1 MSEMSSWVLK
11 GIDPALRER
20 AAEDAARLGVSLA
33 DYLTDVVLRSALVEQ
48 MNAQSEEEPAQYSV
62 HGAPIIAPQGD
73 GPESYAVR
81 HRLRGL
87 ERRLNAAVHT
97 LDDSM
102 LDLTTR
108 LGEME
113 HTVTE
118 ASDNLREAQQDNG
131 AAFIGVRADIAL
143 IGDNVSALA
152 AAHIDRAAGFDQRLD
167 AIEMIARNADEA
179 CAELG
184 EDQHA
189 LKHAVASDF
198 AEFTTE
204 ISGRLHATLA
214 EVRHSAAEAA
224 AEADAAI
231 AHLVQ
236 EFRNARDMLDA
247 RLDESAAET
256 RAQMHAAFADAAE
269 RMGDLAERVIG
280 NEQLAARTAEQLHAR
295 IIDTED
301 AAQTALEETA
311 QSLRQA
317 DTALASD
324 AARRSHEQE
333 AALETLR
340 ITLRGEVASLRDDHA
355 AAQARIGLLDSALAN
370 TAGTLVETREALAQ
384 RISDGEGQ
392 VRALLARAEADQNQ
406 RHNNASAR
414 IDSAEREIT
423 QLGQLIRAEADRV
436 ESCTTAALTKLAG
449 DIARSDVDITAQ
461 IAQIRGQV
469 QTETALLR
477 EGVAGTLA
485 RAQLLESA
493 IERVE
498 AAAGPL
504 AQRIAHIEATFSGID
519 HTIADRVVDLENAVS
534 NIDPTV
540 SARLAEVESAIEAQR
555 HLAARVDGQQTLV
568 NDAGEQLQSM
578 TRLLNRVAAQTGEAA
593 TKTEERVHAME
604 MALADIRLDHIA
616 DASAERDSARDT
628 VLALQARVA
637 EMESTQVNAIHAIT
651 VEIAR
656 FIELN
661 DQRLKALESPSESER
676 DLAIAFE
683 ALRRRVE
690 ERIIGV
696 EQRSVRMLEQVADTV
711 AMIEERF
718 VEAQRD
724 IAAVKSA

>member
-48 MNAQSEEEPAQYSV
+48 MNAQSEEEPAQYSL

-113 HTVTE
+113 GVV
-118 ASDNLREAQQDNG
+118 SDTADGLQQQRQENE
-131 AAFIGVRADIAL
+131 AAFNGVHMDVTVL
-143 IGDNVSALA
+143 GDNISALA
-152 AAHIDRAAGFDQRLD
+152 AATNDRATGFDQRLD
-167 AIEMIARNADEA
+167 AIEMIARNADEG
-179 CAELG
+179 CAELA
-184 EDQHA
+184 EDHQA

-247 RLDESAAET
+247 RLEESAAET
-256 RAQMHAAFADAAE
+256 RAHMHAAFADAAE

-317 DTALASD
+317 DAALASD
-324 AARRSHEQE
+324 AVRRAHEQE
-333 AALETLR
+333 AALENLR
-340 ITLRGEVASLRDDHA
+340 TTLRGEIAGLRDDHA
-355 AAQARIGLLDSALAN
+355 QAQARIGLLDSAFAN
-370 TAGTLVETREALAQ
+370 TAGTLVETREALVQ
-384 RISDGEGQ
+384 RISDGEAQ
-392 VRALLARAEADQNQ
+392 VRAMLARAEADQNQ

-414 IDSAEREIT
+414 IETAEREIA
-423 QLGQLIRAEADRV
+423 QLGKLVRAEADRV

-449 DIARSDVDITAQ
+449 DIAQGDADLAAQ
-461 IAQIRGQV
+461 ITQMRGQA

-477 EGVAGTLA
+477 EGVAGALA
-485 RAQLLESA
+485 RAQMLEAA

-498 AAAGPL
+498 TAAGPL
-504 AQRIAHIEATFSGID
+504 SQRIAQIEAAFAGVD
-519 HTIADRVVDLENAVS
+519 QTIADRVVDLENAV
-534 NIDPTV
+534 NAIDPTV
-540 SARLAEVESAIEAQR
+540 SARLADVEAAVEAQR
-555 HLAARVDGQQTLV
+555 HLAARVDAQQSFV
-568 NDAGEQLQSM
+568 QDASEQLQGM
-578 TRLLNRVAAQTGEAA
+578 TRLLNRVAAQTGETAA
-593 TKTEERVHAME
+593 KTEERVHAME
-604 MALADIRLDHIA
+604 VALADIRLDHIA
-616 DASAERDSARDT
+616 GVSAERGEAHDM
-628 VLALQARVA
+628 VLTLQARIA
-637 EMESTQVNAIHAIT
+637 EMEATQVSAIHTIT
-651 VEIAR
+651 TEIAR
-656 FIELN
+656 FIEMN
-661 DQRLKALESPSESER
+661 DARLEALEGPREAER
-676 DLAIAFE
+676 DLATAFE

-696 EQRSVRMLEQVADTV
+696 EQRSVRMLDQVADTV
-711 AMIEERF
+711 ALIEERF
-718 VEAQRD
+718 VEAQRE